1 MPDPQTNRNDNKVRF
16 TAQVYIKSLFLC
28 CLIVYMSQPQEGGEG
43 KGCEEE
49 QSEVCDS
56 VCTIVVKS
64 GIELNLSTLDTYF
77 LGMWSCHGNKYRN
90 PQFKR
95 LQQYGTV
102 KTESSFFVKSKNH
115 STTFS

>member
-1 MPDPQTNRNDNKVRF
+1 
-16 TAQVYIKSLFLC
+16 
-28 CLIVYMSQPQEGGEG
+28 MSQPKEGREG
-43 KGCEEE
+43 KGCGKE

-56 VCTIVVKS
+56 VRTIVVKS

-102 KTESSFFVKSKNH
+102 KTESSFFLFFKNH
-115 STTFS
+115 PTTFS

>member
-1 MPDPQTNRNDNKVRF
+1 MYDSQANRNDNEVRF

-28 CLIVYMSQPQEGGEG
+28 CLIVHMSQSKEGGEG
-43 KGCEEE
+43 KGCGED

-56 VCTIVVKS
+56 VRTIVVKS

-77 LGMWSCHGNKYRN
+77 LGMWSCNGNKYRN

-95 LQQYGTV
+95 LQRYGTV
-102 KTESSFFVKSKNH
+102 KTESSFFVKSKSH